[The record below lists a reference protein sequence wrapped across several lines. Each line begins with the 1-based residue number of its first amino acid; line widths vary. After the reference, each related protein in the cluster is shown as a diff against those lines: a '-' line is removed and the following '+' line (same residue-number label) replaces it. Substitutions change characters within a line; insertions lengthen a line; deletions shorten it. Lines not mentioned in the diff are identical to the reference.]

1 LNEAIKR
8 ILETTFKLNNIDNEF
23 LNQKDEKK
31 IMILVGNLYKEKLE
45 IDILAILTKI
55 RILVSQEYNNL
66 NIKSILTGS

>member
-1 LNEAIKR
+1 MNEAIIR

-23 LNQKDEKK
+23 FNQKDENK
-31 IMILVGNLYKEKLE
+31 IQILADNLYKEKLE
-45 IDILAILTKI
+45 KDILAILTKI

>member
-1 LNEAIKR
+1 LNEAIIR

-23 LNQKDEKK
+23 FNQKDENK
-31 IMILVGNLYKEKLE
+31 IQILADNLYKEKLE
-45 IDILAILTKI
+45 KDILAILTKI